1 VSLRFLIDAQLPP
14 GLARRLEVA
23 RHQAV
28 HLHDV
33 MSPEATDAE
42 VAGEANRRDAVLV
55 SKDEDFADLSQRGI
69 LMAPL
74 LWIRCGNVTNVR
86 LWQVLEPLLPKIEEA
101 FASGD
106 RIVEVR

>member
-1 VSLRFLIDAQLPP
+1 LRFLVDAQLPP
-14 GLARRLEVA
+14 GLARRLEA
-23 RHQAV
+23 SGHEAI

-33 MSPEATDAE
+33 MNPEATDME
-42 VAGEANRRDAVLV
+42 VASEANRRQAILV

-69 LMAPL
+69 LVTPL

-86 LWQVLEPLLPKIEEA
+86 LWQVLEPLLPTIEGA